1 MSAFDRLQTLAG
13 HGYSRPMRRD
23 GNRLSRQW
31 DISDRRGDT
40 LLDDISIFLADLCK
54 GHGFCS
60 VLPEDVLA
68 AGEPLTGE
76 GFADAVLRAEGW
88 HDPSDEHTF
97 RPQLMRLFAERYG
110 ASVSASDYRR

>member
-1 MSAFDRLQTLAG
+1 
-13 HGYSRPMRRD
+13 MRRD
-23 GNRLSRQW
+23 ENRLSRAGG
-31 DISDRRGDT
+31 ISERRGET
-40 LLDDISIFLADLCK
+40 LMDDIGIFLADLCK

-60 VLPEDVLA
+60 ALPNDVLA
-68 AGEPLTGE
+68 AGEPLTAE
-76 GFADAVLRAEGW
+76 SFAHAVLRAEGW